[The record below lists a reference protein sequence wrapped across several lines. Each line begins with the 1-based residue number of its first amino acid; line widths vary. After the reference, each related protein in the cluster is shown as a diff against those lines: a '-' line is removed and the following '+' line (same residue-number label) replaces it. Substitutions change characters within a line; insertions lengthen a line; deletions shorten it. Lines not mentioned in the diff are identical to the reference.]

1 MNIIDENFD
10 PFQSQEQFGCLL
22 YSLILSF
29 IIITLVGVGIVALI
43 IITLVGVGIVA
54 LIIK

>member
-43 IITLVGVGIVA
+43 I
-54 LIIK
+54 K